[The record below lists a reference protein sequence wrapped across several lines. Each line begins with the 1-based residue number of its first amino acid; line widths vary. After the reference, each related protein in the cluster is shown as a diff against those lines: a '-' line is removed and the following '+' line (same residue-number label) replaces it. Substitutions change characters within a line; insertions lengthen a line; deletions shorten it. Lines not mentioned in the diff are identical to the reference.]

1 MYESMRS
8 WMFWFVTGRRGSAVG
23 TLEGFDDIEG
33 GLEGDLLGTAE
44 VVGGVLG
51 STEGLEDIEGRKD
64 G

>member
-1 MYESMRS
+1 
-8 WMFWFVTGRRGSAVG
+8 MFWLVTGRRGSAVG